1 MSDISTM
8 QDPTINP
15 ESPKRLESLENLEK
29 KAAMT
34 SNASP
39 HTAVSHSHVGNT
51 GFSKIFTIFMI
62 AALAVSMLASFYLW
76 RKLTNMQ
83 EHLARQSADAT
94 NLSVEARGLAKNAQD
109 VAREASARSSLNET
123 RLSEVALQRSQL
135 DELMQSLSRSRDEN
149 LVVDI
154 DSALR
159 LAQQQA
165 QLTGSVEPLLS
176 ALKTADQRL
185 LRAAQP
191 RLNAVRKALASDIDK
206 IKAAAVT
213 DIPSLLVKL
222 DEIGRLVEDLPVLNT
237 VTAVV
242 RVEKS
247 NASLNAVGVKSTAKV
262 AVSSQDA
269 DWQSGLQKFMQSN
282 WQIVR
287 AELVKLVRVSRIE
300 NPDAVLLS
308 PEQTYFFRENLKLK
322 ILNARLGLLGRQIQS
337 AKTDL
342 AGVADDVRKYGDPT
356 SKQSQLLQTAL
367 SQVQSQLGNASIPA
381 LDASLAALTTVA
393 ALAVAGK

>member
-1 MSDISTM
+1 MSDIPLLE
-8 QDPTINP
+8 PTNSAEAMP
-15 ESPKRLESLENLEK
+15 KTRAETVVETSPTALQKSVAVTAFPRL
-29 KAAMT
+29 
-34 SNASP
+34 
-39 HTAVSHSHVGNT
+39 
-51 GFSKIFTIFMI
+51 FTIFMI
-62 AALAVSMLASFYLW
+62 AAVAISMLASFYLW

-94 NLSVEARGLAKNAQD
+94 NVSVEARSLAKNAQE

-149 LVVDI
+149 LVVDVE
-154 DSALR
+154 SALR

-165 QLTGSVEPLLS
+165 QLTGSVEPLLA

-185 LRAAQP
+185 ARAAQP
-191 RLNAVRKALASDIDK
+191 RLNGVRRALASDTDK

-222 DEIGRLVEDLPVLNT
+222 DEIGRLVDDLPVLNT
-237 VTAVV
+237 VTAVP
-242 RVEKS
+242 RAEKQNETS
-247 NASLNAVGVKSTAKV
+247 KVLGTRSDAVAAPSQEAGWQTSLH
-262 AVSSQDA
+262 DF
-269 DWQSGLQKFMQSN
+269 WQSA

-287 AELVKLVRVSRIE
+287 TELAKLVRVSRIE

-308 PEQTYFFRENLKLK
+308 PEQTYFLRENLKLK

-337 AKTDL
+337 VKSDL
-342 AGVADDVRKYGDPT
+342 ASVADDVRKYSDPT
-356 SKQSQLLQTAL
+356 SKQAQLLQSLL
-367 SQVQSQLGNASIPA
+367 SQVQTQLGNATIPA
-381 LDASLAALTTVA
+381 LDSSLAALTLA
-393 ALAVAGK
+393 AAGR

>member
-1 MSDISTM
+1 MSDIPNM
-8 QDPTINP
+8 QDPPSSP
-15 ESPKRLESLENLEK
+15 ESPMSFEK
-29 KAAMT
+29 QAAMT
-34 SNASP
+34 SNALQN
-39 HTAVSHSHVGNT
+39 TAVSNNQAGNT

-62 AALAVSMLASFYLW
+62 AALAISMLASFYLW

-94 NLSVEARGLAKNAQD
+94 NLSVEARSLAKNAQE

-149 LVVDI
+149 LVMDVE
-154 DSALR
+154 SALR

-165 QLTGSVEPLLS
+165 QLTGSVEPLLA

-185 LRAAQP
+185 VRAAQP
-191 RLNAVRKALASDIDK
+191 RLNGVRRALASDTDK

-222 DEIGRLVEDLPVLNT
+222 DEIGRLVEDLPVVNN
-237 VTAVV
+237 VTPIV
-242 RVEKS
+242 RVQKNEKPE
-247 NASLNAVGVKSTAKV
+247 ASSKAASPKPSTEN
-262 AVSSQDA
+262 QGA
-269 DWQSGLQKFMQSN
+269 DWQINLQNFWQKN

-287 AELVKLVRVSRIE
+287 TELVKLVRVSRIE

-308 PEQTYFFRENLKLK
+308 PEQTYFLRENLKLK
-322 ILNARLGLLGRQIQS
+322 VLNVRLGLLGRQIQS

-342 AGVADDVRKYGDPT
+342 LSVADDVRKYSDPT
-356 SKQSQLLQTAL
+356 SKQALLLQNAL
-367 SQVQSQLGNASIPA
+367 SQVQTQLSNATIPA
-381 LDASLAALTTVA
+381 LDSSLAALTLA
-393 ALAVAGK
+393 AAGK

>member
-1 MSDISTM
+1 MSDISTT
-8 QDPTINP
+8 QDTPSSP
-15 ESPKRLESLENLEK
+15 ESRE
-29 KAAMT
+29 A
-34 SNASP
+34 
-39 HTAVSHSHVGNT
+39 HVGNT

-94 NLSVEARGLAKNAQD
+94 NLSVEARSLAKNAQD

-149 LVVDI
+149 LVVDVE
-154 DSALR
+154 SALR

-165 QLTGSVEPLLS
+165 QLTGSVEPLLA
-176 ALKTADQRL
+176 ALKTADARL
-185 LRAAQP
+185 ARAAQP
-191 RLNAVRKALASDIDK
+191 RLNTVRRALAADTDK

-222 DEIGRLVEDLPVLNT
+222 DEMGRLVEDLPVLNT

-242 RVEKS
+242 RAQKVQNPEKTDLQS
-247 NASLNAVGVKSTAKV
+247 F
-262 AVSSQDA
+262 
-269 DWQSGLQKFMQSN
+269 WQSFWQSN

-287 AELVKLVRVSRIE
+287 TELVKLVRVSRIE
-300 NPDAVLLS
+300 SPDAVLLT
-308 PEQTYFFRENLKLK
+308 PEQTYFLRENLKLK

-337 AKTDL
+337 AKSDL
-342 AGVADDVRKYGDPT
+342 ASVADDVRKYSDP
-356 SKQSQLLQTAL
+356 SAKQAQLLQNAL
-367 SQVQSQLGNASIPA
+367 SQVQMQLGNASIPA